1 MSASGSSFP
10 VPPPPDYGPSHPIHS
25 NNPNPNTTSSPL
37 PSDPPP
43 PPPPSEPLTDAQLT
57 AQLNASTLKFYK
69 HTYLTFLSYY
79 VPRLTLLSAGSFVL
93 KLYLLPWLFIGIRW
107 LGRWVVYAFEKLLFG
122 LVWIA
127 SWGALYSI
135 GIGILGGL
143 LAGAAMWLW
152 FEWPSLSSA
161 YPRGSKSALYGTSS
175 LVVGWI
181 GFSSF
186 KTGIG
191 LGIVVGG
198 IWIRSRFATRNKFGA
213 RAFKNGRLNQGRI
226 EDLDEVDEATQRRL
240 QKLREASEARRR
252 NQKTTSTLDGTTTAE
267 AGAHIPRKADE
278 EGEGEDDDLMDR
290 EAERWARKAREEML
304 REELTRRA
312 RGAGGVLSGTTTRSE
327 DVDVGAGDALE

>member
-25 NNPNPNTTSSPL
+25 NNPNPNATSSPL

-43 PPPPSEPLTDAQLT
+43 PPPPSSEPLTDAQLT

-79 VPRLTLLSAGSFVL
+79 VPRLTLLSGGSFVL
-93 KLYLLPWLFIGIRW
+93 KLYLLPWLFVGIRW
-107 LGRWVVYAFEKLLFG
+107 LGRWVLYAFEKLLFG

-161 YPRGSKSALYGTSS
+161 YPRGSKLALYGTCS

-181 GFSSF
+181 ASSSF
-186 KTGIG
+186 KIGIP
-191 LGIVVGG
+191 LGIVVAGVC
-198 IWIRSRFATRNKFGA
+198 IRSRFATRNKFGA
-213 RAFKNGRLNQGRI
+213 RGFKKGSLNQGRN
-226 EDLDEVDEATQRRL
+226 EDLDKVDEATQRRL
-240 QKLREASEARRR
+240 QKLREVSEARRR
-252 NQKTTSTLDGTTTAE
+252 NQQTTSTLNGATTT
-267 AGAHIPRKADE
+267 E

-327 DVDVGAGDALE
+327 DVEVGAGDALE